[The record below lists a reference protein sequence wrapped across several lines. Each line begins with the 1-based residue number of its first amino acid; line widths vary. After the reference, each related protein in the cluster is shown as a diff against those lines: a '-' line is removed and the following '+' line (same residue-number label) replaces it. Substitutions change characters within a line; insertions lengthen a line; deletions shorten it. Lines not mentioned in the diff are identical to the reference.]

1 MAISFGGTLW
11 VYQKRSLRNFALTLN
26 VCSYAWNDGSIIALF
41 VIGGLV
47 WISFFLQ
54 QTFKIGTTEANRL
67 FPLHMIFNKE
77 AVLLFW
83 ATASGAA
90 ACFIPVNYIPI
101 YFIFTRGDTAI
112 QAAVRLLP
120 YIFILS
126 STILINGAFMG
137 KFGYYKPWFLFGT
150 PLLLAGGI
158 LMCEYRYRPSWIF
171 VPYFRP

>member
-1 MAISFGGTLW
+1 M
-11 VYQKRSLRNFALTLN
+11 
-26 VCSYAWNDGSIIALF
+26 VCSYTWRSGSIIALF
-41 VIGGLV
+41 VAGGV
-47 WISFFLQ
+47 IWVVFFLQ
-54 QTFKIGTTEANRL
+54 QTFNIGTSEGNRL

-77 AVLLFW
+77 AILLFW
-83 ATASGAA
+83 TTAGGAA

-126 STILINGAFMG
+126 STILVNGAFMG

-150 PLLLAGGI
+150 PLLLVGGV
-158 LMCEYRYRPSWIF
+158 LMCESQNLASYDLVPHCRP
-171 VPYFRP
+171 